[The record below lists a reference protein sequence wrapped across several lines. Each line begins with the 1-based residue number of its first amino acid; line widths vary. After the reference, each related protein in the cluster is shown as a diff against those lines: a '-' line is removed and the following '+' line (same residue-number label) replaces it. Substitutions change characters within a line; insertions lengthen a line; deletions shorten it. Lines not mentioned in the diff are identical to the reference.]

1 MQARSSNGWLVVL
14 NKPKKGSFILNP
26 FTKKKLHI
34 PNVGTSL
41 TCTII
46 SKAIVVSSKK
56 KQGNDND
63 NNTNWVVVIY
73 GYVQQKLAC
82 CKVGGDD
89 DCSWNDLK
97 DSAYP
102 NMSFCDILSHK
113 NHLFGLSNSNHV
125 HIWDFSHNGSN
136 IPTKLIPLVPKSQ
149 PCFDL
154 LKSEK
159 FKKESYFCQ
168 SYLVESMSGELLLVT
183 RVVGYIV
190 NSDGELLE
198 EADLY
203 DGLICPYSTVA
214 ICVHKMKMKMKRETE
229 KLEFEWENVESLGCD
244 EAVFVGRS
252 ESMCCSTEFVPGY
265 KGNSIYFSDDNWD
278 MMDIDYS
285 FGGHDNGVYS
295 METKTVV
302 KVEPWFDQIQAEKI
316 YPPPLAKET
325 NPRKL
330 NSSIDIGIIE
340 IVFEG
345 VEEVGVGELVLSD
358 DTVA

>member
-1 MQARSSNGWLVVL
+1 
-14 NKPKKGSFILNP
+14 
-26 FTKKKLHI
+26 
-34 PNVGTSL
+34 
-41 TCTII
+41 
-46 SKAIVVSSKK
+46 
-56 KQGNDND
+56 
-63 NNTNWVVVIY
+63 
-73 GYVQQKLAC
+73 
-82 CKVGGDD
+82 
-89 DCSWNDLK
+89 
-97 DSAYP
+97 
-102 NMSFCDILSHK
+102 
-113 NHLFGLSNSNHV
+113 
-125 HIWDFSHNGSN
+125 
-136 IPTKLIPLVPKSQ
+136 
-149 PCFDL
+149 
-154 LKSEK
+154 
-159 FKKESYFCQ
+159 
-168 SYLVESMSGELLLVT
+168 MSGELLLVT
-183 RVVGYIV
+183 RVVGCIV

-265 KGNSIYFSDDNWD
+265 QGNSIYFSDDNWD

-340 IVFEG
+340 VVFEG
-345 VEEVGVGELVLSD
+345 VEEVGVSELVLSD